1 MKIIGHLGFR
11 KGSKGVKSKNTR
23 MLLGKPLFVWSL
35 EQLLELDFLDGI
47 CISTDDK
54 DALDIVSKYNL
65 IDIGVR
71 SADLA
76 NDSAAKFNVWQDSAR
91 KLDDRN
97 YKFDAL
103 LDLDCTAPLRNIA
116 DIKNAVKVFKL
127 SDADI
132 VLSVTD
138 ARKNPY
144 FNLLE
149 EQSDG
154 TLKISKGDGKIFSR
168 QSAPKVY
175 EHVSST
181 YLISSKYLN
190 NGKYFNDAI
199 LKGFYMPPERSIDID
214 SELDWDIVKYL
225 FEKKFNH
232 E

>member
-1 MKIIGHLGFR
+1 
-11 KGSKGVKSKNTR
+11 
-23 MLLGKPLFVWSL
+23 MLILFFL
-35 EQLLELDFLDGI
+35 QL
-47 CISTDDK
+47 
-54 DALDIVSKYNL
+54 
-65 IDIGVR
+65 
-71 SADLA
+71 
-76 NDSAAKFNVWQDSAR
+76 
-91 KLDDRN
+91 
-97 YKFDAL
+97 
-103 LDLDCTAPLRNIA
+103 
-116 DIKNAVKVFKL
+116 
-127 SDADI
+127 
-132 VLSVTD
+132 D